1 MTVRDRH
8 EDVVAGH
15 PMSTGEPA
23 DSVDSTPLLTVRI
36 RFTPSL
42 PVVRLSGELD
52 IASLHLLTDAL
63 DSVAASSCPGD
74 LVVLDLAGI
83 TFCDVAGL
91 RMIEMCAATL
101 AAADKELLL
110 YDAPQQVRKLIKITG
125 VARHIVHR

>member
-8 EDVVAGH
+8 EDFVADRQIAG
-15 PMSTGEPA
+15 GESD
-23 DSVDSTPLLTVRI
+23 DSAPLLAVRI

-63 DSVAASSCPGD
+63 DSVATASCPGD
-74 LVVLDLAGI
+74 LVVLDLAGV

-101 AAADKELLL
+101 AAADKQLLL
-110 YDAPQQVRKLIKITG
+110 YDTPPQITKLIRITG
-125 VARHIVHR
+125 VARHVVHR

>member
-8 EDVVAGH
+8 EDFVAGH
-15 PMSTGEPA
+15 PMFPGESN
-23 DSVDSTPLLTVRI
+23 DSSPLLTVRI
-36 RFTPSL
+36 RFTPNL

-63 DSVAASSCPGD
+63 DSVAAASCPGD
-74 LVVLDLAGI
+74 LVVLNLAGI

-101 AAADKELLL
+101 AAADKELIL
-110 YDAPQQVRKLIKITG
+110 YDAPPQLRKLIKITG
-125 VARHIVHR
+125 VAQHIVHR